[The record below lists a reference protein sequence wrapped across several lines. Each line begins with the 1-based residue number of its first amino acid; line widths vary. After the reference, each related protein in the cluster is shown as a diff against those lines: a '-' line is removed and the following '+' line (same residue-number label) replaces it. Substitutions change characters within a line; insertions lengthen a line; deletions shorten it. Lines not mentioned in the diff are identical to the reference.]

1 MARKTVPTVFQPG
14 AVQKLLGELRRS
26 IRDEQVLA
34 AIARTPREAFVP
46 SHLRDAAYENIPLPI
61 GHGQTIS
68 QPYVVAATL
77 EALGLTG
84 TETVLEVGTGSGYQA
99 VLLSQL
105 ARRVVSVER
114 VPEHVERA
122 AKVIEDMGCINVR
135 VEVAGQVLGCPE
147 YGPYD
152 AVVVSAAAP
161 AVPESLMEQLAE
173 GGCMVVPVGTREE
186 QDLKLIVKRGGG
198 VKAFSLGPCR
208 FVPLIGEG
216 AWSE

>member
-1 MARKTVPTVFQPG
+1 MARKPVATASHPE
-14 AVQKLLGELRRS
+14 AVRKLVGELRRS
-26 IRDEQVLA
+26 VKDERVLA
-34 AIARTPREAFVP
+34 AIARTPREAFIP

-77 EALGLTG
+77 EALGLRG
-84 TETVLEVGTGSGYQA
+84 TEAVLEVGTGSGYQA

-114 VPEHVERA
+114 VPEHAERA
-122 AKVIEDMGCINVR
+122 AKVIEDLGCVNVR
-135 VEVAGQVLGCPE
+135 VEVAGETLGCPD
-147 YGPYD
+147 YAPYD
-152 AVVVSAAAP
+152 AIVVSAAAP
-161 AVPESLMEQLAE
+161 AMPGFLLDQLAE

-198 VKAFSLGPCR
+198 ARTFSLGPCR

-216 AWSE
+216 AWPE